1 MCKIENNRFRALVRS
16 NVRAGRGTMW
26 LFVTLF
32 HKKKKIDSLLQ
43 PFDTK
48 CLIEEHEWICICTF
62 QALHSVIPLNK
73 AVFTDTSRMSFT
85 TLEIQTSYLKMKVYR
100 KAWVLKEQTIKTGL
114 AASESWIL
122 VDHQHLSDIC
132 TCPKYLNL
140 ISYFASKLLKLS
152 FLSDYK
158 CIINLPKQWQVNF
171 LSSDWSGEL
180 TNCLKNIS
188 NISSNRKV
196 KGIRINDI
204 NAMQNE
210 ISLMQT

>member
-1 MCKIENNRFRALVRS
+1 MLHYFIKKII
-16 NVRAGRGTMW
+16 
-26 LFVTLF
+26 
-32 HKKKKIDSLLQ
+32 KIDSLLQ

-48 CLIEEHEWICICTF
+48 CLIEEREWICICTF
-62 QALHSVIPLNK
+62 QALHSFIPLNK

-85 TLEIQTSYLKMKVYR
+85 ALEIQTSYLKMKVYR

-152 FLSDYK
+152 FPSDYK

-180 TNCLKNIS
+180 TNCLKNIWKAFLQ
-188 NISSNRKV
+188 IVRLKEL
-196 KGIRINDI
+196 GLLI
-204 NAMQNE
+204 
-210 ISLMQT
+210 